1 MSQTYNILER
11 EWIPVIDMAGNAQ
24 RIGLKDLLLHAHE
37 LKEVSSANPLTEFS
51 IYRFLSVFVMDMLRP
66 ETAGDIEDILEAGS
80 FDEEE
85 LDAYLGVCEKE
96 GVSFDLFD
104 EKKPFMQA
112 SFNPDIDKNVRTAN
126 YLDIVSPRGNNALHV
141 NHCAEGEL
149 AIPFEDVLPAILSTQ
164 IFATA
169 GIQGFPSSI
178 NGAPPYFAVIKGDS
192 LFQTICYM
200 IVPIEEIDIPF
211 DEPKVFWREKQE
223 IVPKQIVTTTS
234 WLYGMLFPARRITV
248 IPDWETE
255 TVKSVYYSQGL
266 NFTLPDNWTDPEVTY
281 RMGETG
287 RFPWRPSHEK
297 AVWRNIYDLI
307 DIQDRMAP
315 EILRIYIENNL
326 GKYADISLYGV
337 ETNQASYLQ
346 LMYHDMRIPAAVI
359 QDPIHVR
366 CLKEC
371 VLRSENVALQ
381 IQLSVSKKNVSEKLG
396 LLLNSSVSECIQRFY
411 HSCESELWHLCD
423 TELAAED
430 FDEKKT
436 IQTWNK
442 TIAEFAFEAISI
454 LEQRVQLSSENLIL
468 FYQLQAPLTK
478 YLYKLRKG
486 GEEE

>member
-1 MSQTYNILER
+1 MNQTYNILER
-11 EWIPVIDMAGNAQ
+11 NWIPVIDSAGNSR
-24 RIGLKDLLLHAHE
+24 RIGLRDLLLKAHE

-66 ETAGDIEDILEAGS
+66 ETTGDIEDILEAGK
-80 FDEEE
+80 FETEE
-85 LDAYLGVCEKE
+85 LDAYLEVCDKE
-96 GVSFDLFD
+96 GVCFDLFD

-112 SFNPDIDKNVRTAN
+112 SFNPDVDKSIRAAN
-126 YLDIVSPRGNNALHV
+126 YLDIVSPQGNNPLHA

-149 AIPFEDVLPAILSTQ
+149 SIPFEDVLPAILSSQ

-178 NGAPPYFAVIKGDS
+178 NGAPPYFAVIKGAS

-200 IVPIEEIDIPF
+200 LVPLEEIDIPF
-211 DEPKVFWREKQE
+211 DEPKVFWRENQD
-223 IVPKQIVTTTS
+223 IVPKQVVTTTS
-234 WLYGMLFPARRITV
+234 WLYGMLFPARRIIA

-266 NFTLPDNWTDPEVTY
+266 NFTLPDNWADPEVTY
-281 RMGETG
+281 RTNDTG
-287 RFPWRPSHEK
+287 RFPWRPDQQK
-297 AVWRNIYDLI
+297 AAWRNIYDLI
-307 DIQDRMAP
+307 DIQDRKAP
-315 EILRIYIENNL
+315 EILRVYMEHSPGN
-326 GKYADISLYGV
+326 YADISLYGV
-337 ETNQASYLQ
+337 ETSQASYLQ
-346 LMYHDMRIPAAVI
+346 LMYHDMRIPVAVI
-359 QDPIHVR
+359 HDPVRVR

-371 VLRSENVALQ
+371 VLRSENVVVQ
-381 IQLSVSKKNVSEKLG
+381 MRLSISHKGVSDKLES
-396 LLLNSSVSECIQRFY
+396 LLNSLMSECIQRFY
-411 HSCESELWHLCD
+411 RSCESELWHLCD
-423 TELAAED
+423 TELIAED

-436 IQTWNK
+436 IQSWSK
-442 TIAEFAFEAISI
+442 KIAEFALDAINT